1 MIKKKIETIEDLI
14 FDSEFAELSVR
25 NDQSEIEEFISLH
38 SDRQEEIRS
47 ALVLLQHVNV
57 NFYEVS
63 DSQIGEDWNKIS
75 QRIGIRKKKKKYLR
89 TYIGGIIAA
98 CAVILLII
106 FFKPNSTPININ
118 EKDNL
123 LSLIESG
130 DISSDEVQIIAGKNQ
145 TNINNDETIIQTQ
158 AGNVVVGSD
167 SKMVSKDIETEYLTV
182 VVPKGR
188 RTTIK
193 FSDGTTVWVNS
204 GSKVVYPKVFGK
216 KNREIVINGEIYLD
230 VAKDLDRPFVVHT
243 VKGFDVSVLGTKFNI
258 SAYSSDV
265 DNSVVL
271 VDGSVEVI
279 TKDSKGQLIPNQG
292 FFMNDKSCVVKNVN
306 VYPYICW
313 KDNVMSLN
321 GESLDIILKK
331 LGRHYGVDIQFS
343 EKYTNEKYKGKID
356 LKEPIET
363 VLANIS
369 VSTPM
374 DYSVNGDIVIVK

>member
-1 MIKKKIETIEDLI
+1 MIKKEKENIEDLI
-14 FDSEFAELSVR
+14 FDRDFIELSVR
-25 NDQSEIEEFISLH
+25 NDKKEIDEFILLH
-38 SDRQEEIRS
+38 SDKQDEIRS

-57 NFYEVS
+57 DFHEVS
-63 DSQIGEDWNKIS
+63 DSQMEEDWNKIS
-75 QRIGIRKKKKKYLR
+75 QRIGIGKKKKKYLR
-89 TYIGGIIAA
+89 TYIRVIAAA
-98 CAVILLII
+98 CAVILLIV
-106 FFKPNSTPININ
+106 FLKPSLTLVNIS

-145 TNINNDETIIQTQ
+145 TNINNDETIVLTQT
-158 AGNVVVGSD
+158 GNVVVGSD
-167 SKMVSKDIETEYLTV
+167 PKMVSEDIKTEYLTV

-204 GSKVVYPKVFGK
+204 GSKVVYPKVFGI
-216 KNREIVINGEIYLD
+216 KNREIVINGEVYLD
-230 VAKDLDRPFVVHT
+230 VAKDLDRPFIVHT
-243 VKGFDVSVLGTKFNI
+243 VKGFDVSVLGTKFNV

-279 TKDSKGQLIPNQG
+279 TKDSKGQLAPNQG
-292 FFMNDKSCVVKNVN
+292 FFMNDKSCIVKNVN

-313 KDNVMSLN
+313 KDNVMTLN

-331 LGRHYGVDIQFS
+331 LARHYGVDIQFS
-343 EKYTNEKYKGKID
+343 EKYINEKYKGKID

-374 DYSVNGDIVIVK
+374 DYSVNGDVVIIK

>member
-1 MIKKKIETIEDLI
+1 MVKKKIETIEDLI
-14 FDSEFAELSVR
+14 FDRDFIELSVR
-25 NDQSEIEEFISLH
+25 KDQREINEFILLH
-38 SDRQEEIRS
+38 SDKQEEIRS
-47 ALVLLQHVNV
+47 ALVLLQHLNV
-57 NFYEVS
+57 NFHEVS
-63 DSQIGEDWNKIS
+63 DSQIKEDWNKIS
-75 QRIGIRKKKKKYLR
+75 QQIETTKKKKRYLR
-89 TYIGGIIAA
+89 TYIGGIAAA

-106 FFKPNSTPININ
+106 FFAPNSNHININ

-130 DISSDEVQIIAGKNQ
+130 DISSDEVQIIAGESQ

-158 AGNVVVGSD
+158 AGNIVVGND
-167 SKMVSKDIETEYLTV
+167 PKMISTDIETEYLTV

-193 FSDGTTVWVNS
+193 FSDGTTVWINS
-204 GSKVVYPKVFGK
+204 GSKVVYPKFFGK
-216 KNREIVINGEIYLD
+216 KNREIIINGEVYLD
-230 VAKDLDRPFVVHT
+230 VAKDLDRPFIVHT

-258 SAYSSDV
+258 SAYSSDA

-271 VDGSVEVI
+271 VDGSVEVT
-279 TKDSKGQLIPNQG
+279 TKNSKGQLTPNQG
-292 FFMNDKSCVVKNVN
+292 FFINDESCYVKNVN

-321 GESLDIILKK
+321 GESLDVILKK
-331 LGRHYGVDIQFS
+331 LARHYGVDIQFS
-343 EKYTNEKYKGKID
+343 EKYAGEKYKGKID

-363 VLANIS
+363 VLENIS

-374 DYSVNGDIVIVK
+374 NYSVNGDVIIVD

>member
-1 MIKKKIETIEDLI
+1 MIKKKKENIEDLI
-14 FDSEFAELSVR
+14 FDRDFIELSVR
-25 NDQSEIEEFISLH
+25 NDKKEIDEFILLH
-38 SDRQEEIRS
+38 SNKQDEIRS

-57 NFYEVS
+57 DFHEVS
-63 DSQIGEDWNKIS
+63 DSQMEEDWNKIS
-75 QRIGIRKKKKKYLR
+75 QRIGIGKKKKKYLR
-89 TYIGGIIAA
+89 TYIRAIAA
-98 CAVILLII
+98 VCAVILLIV
-106 FFKPNSTPININ
+106 FLKPSSTLVNIS

-130 DISSDEVQIIAGKNQ
+130 NISSDEVQIIAGKNQ
-145 TNINNDETIIQTQ
+145 TNINNDETIVQTQ
-158 AGNVVVGSD
+158 TGNVVVGSD
-167 SKMVSKDIETEYLTV
+167 PKMVSEDIKTEYLTV

-204 GSKVVYPKVFGK
+204 GSKVVYPKVFGI
-216 KNREIVINGEIYLD
+216 KNREIVINGEVYLD
-230 VAKDLDRPFVVHT
+230 VAKDLDRPFIVHT
-243 VKGFDVSVLGTKFNI
+243 VKGFDVSVLGTKFNV

-279 TKDSKGQLIPNQG
+279 TKDSKGQLAPNQG
-292 FFMNDKSCVVKNVN
+292 FFMNDKSCIVKNVN

-313 KDNVMSLN
+313 KDNVMTLN

-331 LGRHYGVDIQFS
+331 LARHYGVDIQFS

-374 DYSVNGDIVIVK
+374 DYSVNGDVVIIK